1 MALRVLRE
9 SQDRLGSLALWGQ
22 LERRE
27 NLEFLDCLVTLEDK
41 GQRAPMA
48 FLDSLGQTARKEQ
61 GELLANLAL
70 EGNVAQRV
78 HAVAVVLED
87 QQESRVLRATQA
99 MMDLPACQGSG
110 DLKDHRD
117 LSVSLDPKDLMAHQ
131 GKTGYP
137 VILDSGE
144 RRASKGRL
152 DLRGLEEWLD
162 HRDQLERQ
170 DQVES
175 EDTLA
180 LLVHLVNKV
189 YLELLEKRVER
200 VIQVFRVLAAS
211 QDLLA

>member
-1 MALRVLRE
+1 
-9 SQDRLGSLALWGQ
+9 
-22 LERRE
+22 
-27 NLEFLDCLVTLEDK
+27 
-41 GQRAPMA
+41 MA

-78 HAVAVVLED
+78 HVVAVVLED

-117 LSVSLDPKDLMAHQ
+117 LSASLDPKDLMAHR
-131 GKTGYP
+131 GKMGCP

-144 RRASKGRL
+144 KRASKERL

-175 EDTLA
+175 EDIPA

-189 YLELLEKRVER
+189 YLELLEKRAER